1 MPGGDAHRGEEA
13 FTSGGW
19 GEMSQG
25 RAHRE
30 TDTAPEEPV
39 GTASTAPPIRPESPG
54 FQAVHE
60 FRRRAL
66 ALGFGIT
73 TLSILALLV
82 AIYLQ
87 FAHPILWGWAL
98 AVLFY
103 PLHRAILRLVAGRQ
117 TLAAA
122 ISTVLSLA
130 ILFVP
135 AIFLL
140 FDLIDEVQNLWPRIQ
155 ASIGP
160 NVYQAISEWL
170 EASPFRRVVHWALGA
185 DPALG
190 PAVLEAELQKM
201 ALGLQAFLLEW
212 LRSVTKSVPAA
223 AIRFAITMLVYFF
236 FLRHGP
242 GWVKQAEQ
250 TLPLAPEHS
259 ARLFSIA
266 ERTLNA
272 VFRGVILTAATQGI
286 LAAIGYW
293 VAGAQTPLLLGS
305 FTFIAAL
312 IPFVGPVAIWLPV
325 AASLFLSGNTAAGI
339 GLTIYGTLVVS
350 LVDNVLR
357 PYLIGREMR
366 LPLLWLLL
374 AILGGLKLFGLLGIF
389 VGPIALALAVA
400 CYRIY
405 VEGRRSVA
413 A

>member
-1 MPGGDAHRGEEA
+1 
-13 FTSGGW
+13 
-19 GEMSQG
+19 MSG
-25 RAHRE
+25 RATQE
-30 TDTAPEEPV
+30 PSAAPEAQGVPV
-39 GTASTAPPIRPESPG
+39 STGPAWTESAEL
-54 FQAVHE
+54 QAVRE

-73 TLSILALLV
+73 TLSILALLI
-82 AIYLQ
+82 AIYMQ

-103 PLHRAILRLVAGRQ
+103 PLHRVILRLVAGRR
-117 TLAAA
+117 TLAAV
-122 ISTVLSLA
+122 ISTVLSVA

-135 AIFLL
+135 AIFVF
-140 FDLIDEVQNLWPRIQ
+140 FDLVDEVQNLWPRIQ
-155 ASIGP
+155 ASLGP
-160 NVYQAISEWL
+160 NAYQSISVWL

-190 PAVLEAELQKM
+190 PAVLEAELQRM

-212 LRSVTKSVPAA
+212 LRGVTRSIPAA
-223 AIRFAITMLVYFF
+223 TIRLAITLLVYFF

-242 GWVKQAEQ
+242 GWVKQAEEA
-250 TLPLAPEHS
+250 LPLAPEHS

-272 VFRGVILTAATQGI
+272 VFRGVILTAATQGV
-286 LAAIGYW
+286 LATIGYW
-293 VAGAQTPLLLGS
+293 VAGAQTPLLLGG

-325 AASLFLSGNTAAGI
+325 AASLYFSGNTAAGI
-339 GLTIYGTLVVS
+339 GLAIWGTLVVS

-374 AILGGLKLFGLLGIF
+374 AILGGLKLFGFLGIV
-389 VGPIALALAVA
+389 VGPIALALAGA

-405 VEGRRSVA
+405 VEERRGVA